1 MKPISIEMSAFG
13 PYEDSVVIDFSKI
26 GENGI
31 FLITGDTGAGKT
43 TIFDAIVFALYGSV
57 SGSNRQVS
65 TVRSDFAN
73 ENTQT
78 YVELVFSH
86 KGKIYKVRRNPQ
98 YERPKKS
105 GEGTTTQLA
114 DAFIEQDGK
123 VLTTGVVNVDNKV
136 KDILSIDVKQFK
148 QISMLAQ
155 GEFLKILFAES
166 KERTEI
172 FRKIFDTYI
181 YEDIKNK
188 LNDKQK
194 EAYTK
199 LNNYKTK
206 FLTNT
211 NNIKWSE
218 KPDFIEIVN
227 EKNIHTYIKDILELL
242 ETEVETNKKENKE
255 IDKKVVELDK
265 VQKEKELKFKSSEE
279 INSNFTKLDELF
291 KNEEEQKKQ
300 KEKFESKQKLVNQT
314 LKIQASVLPKQ
325 ELLEKVRD
333 EIKSLNKEMQI
344 NEENLKELN
353 EDECE
358 YKEKD
363 KKVKEL
369 KKYSDEYQ
377 KIKLDVEKYSEEI
390 AAVKNIEIKVDE
402 IEQYKSDL
410 EILKRKED
418 GLLKLKE
425 SIKEYKFLVENNEK
439 TREELNKALEVEGK
453 FKEREILA
461 QNFEVKNNEY
471 RVAEDKYK
479 EEENKFYREQA
490 GILAEKLEEGKPCP
504 VCGSTH
510 HPDVAIKS
518 NALSKEELEKL
529 KIQLQ
534 GIEKEKNTANE
545 KLTITNTQIETL
557 NKDLKYDSSKTA
569 LIDYIKN
576 IKEHLEKE
584 EQAIEEKYNEA
595 AELYLN
601 ITEEKLK
608 IDEFEYDEFKAK
620 FDKKL
625 KIVEENLTKNT
636 TLVENFKNNM
646 KKEFSEKVDI
656 KKYAKEVKE
665 NFEKINEKLSKNK
678 EKICELYYEIEDMH
692 VDIEDFDFEKFKE
705 EYEEKKQKHSKKLI
719 ECNTQKVNFAKQ
731 LENKG
736 KEEERVKKEYEDAY
750 QKLGFETEKNY
761 KESILGEDEIEE
773 YKESI
778 ENYNKLCIETNTKIE
793 ELKEILNGKEKS
805 NLEKDKK
812 ELDNLL
818 IELEKK
824 KEEQIN
830 INTKFSTNKEILEIL
845 NKDSEEVKKQ
855 IDVYSMLEE
864 LYKTASGTLSGKKK
878 IEFEQYVQAA
888 YFDMILVEANKR
900 LVKMTS
906 SRFELVRKE
915 NAAKL
920 SDKIGLDLE
929 VIDNYTGKRR
939 DVKSLSGGESF
950 KAALSLSLGVS
961 DVIQS
966 YSGGV
971 VVDTLFI
978 DEGFGSLDV
987 ESREQAINTLNMLTD
1002 NNKLIGIISH
1012 VTELKERIDK
1022 KIIINKTAEGSKVS
1036 FE

>member
-1 MKPISIEMSAFG
+1 MKPISVEMSAFG
-13 PYEDSVVIDFSKI
+13 PYKDSVLIDFSKI

-57 SGSNRQVS
+57 SGSNRQVA
-65 TVRSDFAN
+65 TVRSDFAD

-78 YVELVFSH
+78 YVELIFSH
-86 KGKIYKVRRNPQ
+86 KGKVYKVRRNPQ
-98 YERPKKS
+98 YERLKKS

-114 DAFIEQDGK
+114 DAFIEQEGK
-123 VLTTGVVNVDNKV
+123 VLATGVVNVDNKV

-199 LNNYKTK
+199 LNNFKTK

-211 NNIKWSE
+211 NNIKWNE
-218 KPDFIEIVN
+218 EPDFIDILS
-227 EKNIHTYIKDILELL
+227 EKNIHNYIKDILELL
-242 ETEVETNKKENKE
+242 EIEVKENEKENKKIDE
-255 IDKKVVELDK
+255 EVKKIDKK
-265 VQKEKELKFKSSEE
+265 QKEIELKIKSSEE
-279 INSNFTKLDELF
+279 INSNFIKLDELI
-291 KNEEEQKKQ
+291 KLENELKEEKK
-300 KEKFESKQKLVNQT
+300 EFDSKQKLVNQT
-314 LKIQASVLPKQ
+314 IKIQSLVLPKK
-325 ELLEKVRD
+325 ELLEKVTS
-333 EIKSLNKEMQI
+333 EIKTL
-344 NEENLKELN
+344 NEENQENEVTLKELN
-353 EDECE
+353 ETEVE

-369 KKYSDEYQ
+369 KKYAEDYK
-377 KIKLDVEKYSEEI
+377 KIELDIEKYQAEKENIASIETKLIAIERDNVNLVVLKQKEE
-390 AAVKNIEIKVDE
+390 K
-402 IEQYKSDL
+402 
-410 EILKRKED
+410 
-418 GLLKLKE
+418 LLKLKDT
-425 SIKEYKFLVENNEK
+425 IKEYETLNEKSKKTNEELKKATEVENQIN
-439 TREELNKALEVEGK
+439 
-453 FKEREILA
+453 EREILSKI
-461 QNFEVKNNEY
+461 FEEKNIEY
-471 RVAEDKYK
+471 RAAEDKYK
-479 EEENKFYREQA
+479 EEENKFYRGQA
-490 GILAEKLEEGKPCP
+490 GVLAEKLEEGKPCP

-510 HPDVAIKS
+510 HPEIAQKS

-529 KIQLQ
+529 KLELQ
-534 GIEKEKNTANE
+534 VIEKEKNKANE
-545 KLTITNTQIETL
+545 NLTIKNTQIDTL
-557 NKDLKYDSSKTA
+557 NKDLKYDSSKIS
-569 LIDYIKN
+569 LIEYIKE
-576 IKEHLEKE
+576 IKETSEKE
-584 EQAIEEKYNEA
+584 GELIKEKLEEANK
-595 AELYLN
+595 LHLN
-601 ITEEKLK
+601 ITEQRLK
-608 IDEFEYDEFKAK
+608 IEEFNYDEFKSG
-620 FDKKL
+620 FDQKL
-625 KIVEENLTKNT
+625 KSVEENFTKNT
-636 TLVENFKNNM
+636 TLVENFTKNM
-646 KKEFSEKVDI
+646 KKEFSEKTEI
-656 KKYAKEVKE
+656 KDYAEEVKE
-665 NFEKINEKLSKNK
+665 KFEKINQELSQIE
-678 EKICELYYEIEDMH
+678 EKICKLYYEIEDIY
-692 VDIEDFDFEKFKE
+692 VDIEDFNFEEFKE
-705 EYEEKKQKHSKKLI
+705 EYEEEKQKHSKKVI
-719 ECNTQKVNFAKQ
+719 ECTAKKVNISKQ
-731 LENKG
+731 LDNKQKENEKAQ
-736 KEEERVKKEYEDAY
+736 KEYETAY
-750 QKLGFETEKNY
+750 QKLGFETEKDY
-761 KESILGEDEIEE
+761 KESILDEKEIEE
-773 YKESI
+773 YKEDI
-778 ENYNKLCIETNTKIE
+778 ENYNKTCIETNTKIK
-793 ELKEILNGKEKS
+793 ELKEALKDKEKID
-805 NLEKDKK
+805 LEKDKE
-812 ELDNLL
+812 ELQNLVL
-818 IELEKK
+818 NLVNK
-824 KEEQIN
+824 KEKQIA
-830 INTKFSTNKEILEIL
+830 INAKYTMNKQILEIL
-845 NKDSEEVKKQ
+845 SSDSEEVKKQ
-855 IDVYSMLEE
+855 IDLYATLDE
-864 LYKTASGTLSGKKK
+864 LYRTASGTLSGKKK

-1022 KIIINKTAEGSKVS
+1022 KIIIKKTAEGSKVS